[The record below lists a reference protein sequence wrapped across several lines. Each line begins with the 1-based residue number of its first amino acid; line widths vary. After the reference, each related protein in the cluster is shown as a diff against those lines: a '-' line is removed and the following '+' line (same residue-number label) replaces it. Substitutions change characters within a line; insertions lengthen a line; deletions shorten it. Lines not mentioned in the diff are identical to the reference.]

1 MERIYVVGFMGAGKT
16 SVGRALSRKL
26 GWSFSDL
33 DQEIE
38 KTNKITVQEIFKRF
52 GEPHFR
58 QLERDHLRR
67 LSTKP
72 NTVVALGG
80 GAYIDPENR
89 QLAESS
95 GLTVWLKA
103 SFETIRQRVKI
114 DGSRPLFDDNDR
126 AARLYAERTPF
137 YEMARLHVIVDGLT
151 ADAVA
156 AQIVAQLGHLQS

>member
-1 MERIYVVGFMGAGKT
+1 MGAGKT

-26 GWSFSDL
+26 KWSFLDL
-33 DQEIE
+33 DHEIE
-38 KTNKITVQEIFKRF
+38 KANKLTVQEIFKRF

-67 LSTKP
+67 LSTQP

-89 QLAESS
+89 RLAESS

-114 DGSRPLFDDNDR
+114 DGSRPLFDDNER
-126 AARLYAERTPF
+126 AAAIRGADAF

-151 ADAVA
+151 ADSVA
-156 AQIVAQLGHLQS
+156 AQIVAQLGHLQT

>member
-26 GWSFSDL
+26 GWSFFDL

-38 KTNKITVQEIFKRF
+38 KTNKSTVQEIFRRY

-103 SFETIRQRVKI
+103 SFETIRQRVK
-114 DGSRPLFDDNDR
+114 
-126 AARLYAERTPF
+126 
-137 YEMARLHVIVDGLT
+137 
-151 ADAVA
+151 
-156 AQIVAQLGHLQS
+156 